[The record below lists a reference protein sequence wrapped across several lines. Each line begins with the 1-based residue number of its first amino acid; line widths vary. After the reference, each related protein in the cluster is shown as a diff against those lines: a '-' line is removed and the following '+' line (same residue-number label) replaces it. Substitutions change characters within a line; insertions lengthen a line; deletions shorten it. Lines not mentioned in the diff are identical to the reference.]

1 MTLKDPT
8 HPSGSISPAQPQGP
22 GPEGS
27 PKILQSCALK
37 DPSAQPTELEG
48 ATYGASR
55 ISTNP
60 AAPIDGPSAPSRT
73 LQNPPNGSE
82 GFHPSRWALKNP
94 SAPIKDTEGPT
105 QRASREKTD
114 LQPQWMNS
122 GPVGFQTTHSSG
134 LIWSRWARRS
144 PPSRYHPLDSVLGP
158 VHALSVSLQF
168 HPPCPPPPR
177 QGPCRLTGELSRC
190 IRKYRCMH
198 FACMYLGE
206 QTPGR
211 MDACMHGCLP
221 CMPSRFAHPCRS
233 PTEAV
238 PPALPQRMT
247 WYLPLMFTSEHA
259 SS

>member
-1 MTLKDPT
+1 MDEQW
-8 HPSGSISPAQPQGP
+8 A
-22 GPEGS
+22 
-27 PKILQSCALK
+27 C
-37 DPSAQPTELEG
+37 
-48 ATYGASR
+48 R
-55 ISTNP
+55 ISNDSFFRANLESMGP
-60 AAPIDGPSAPSRT
+60 KVPPIT
-73 LQNPPNGSE
+73 
-82 GFHPSRWALKNP
+82 
-94 SAPIKDTEGPT
+94 I
-105 QRASREKTD
+105 
-114 LQPQWMNS
+114 
-122 GPVGFQTTHSSG
+122 
-134 LIWSRWARRS
+134 
-144 PPSRYHPLDSVLGP
+144 PPSRFSPGP
-158 VHALSVSLQF
+158 CPRPVRFSPVS
-168 HPPCPPPPR
+168 PAVPPPPR